1 MSKPTRSPSKGSCRK
16 KAPNDQAPCS
26 VTMPVSLQQ
35 AVIRAAQQE
44 DRSFSAI
51 IRRAVERYVGV
62 N

>member
-1 MSKPTRSPSKGSCRK
+1 
-16 KAPNDQAPCS
+16 
-26 VTMPVSLQQ
+26 MPVSLQQ